1 MKPFLALVLCNLAGF
16 TASAQSA
23 PALAIDA
30 KASVHPISPYVY
42 GINEWG
48 DTGLMELMRIPLVRW
63 GGDDATAYNW
73 QTNIKNNTG
82 DNPWCFLNYSVS
94 PGFDQVHT
102 GNLAG
107 GTVTL
112 GTISLMDWAAGTAG
126 ACSFSVAKYG
136 PQKSV
141 NPGDS
146 DCGNGI
152 LLSGARCTTIP
163 TTLTTR

>member
-30 KASVHPISPYVY
+30 KASVHRSAPTYRHQRV
-42 GINEWG
+42 G

-82 DNPWCFLNYSVS
+82 DNPCVF
-94 PGFDQVHT
+94 
-102 GNLAG
+102 
-107 GTVTL
+107 
-112 GTISLMDWAAGTAG
+112 
-126 ACSFSVAKYG
+126 
-136 PQKSV
+136 
-141 NPGDS
+141 
-146 DCGNGI
+146 
-152 LLSGARCTTIP
+152 
-163 TTLTTR
+163 

>member
-1 MKPFLALVLCNLAGF
+1 V
-16 TASAQSA
+16 
-23 PALAIDA
+23 
-30 KASVHPISPYVY
+30 
-42 GINEWG
+42 
-48 DTGLMELMRIPLVRW
+48 
-63 GGDDATAYNW
+63 
-73 QTNIKNNTG
+73 
-82 DNPWCFLNYSVS
+82 CFLNYSVS

-152 LLSGARCTTIP
+152 LLSGAAVQHDPNDAYNPVTPAFSQQWCSIS
-163 TTLTTR
+163 